1 MFTIPNNLVIEITKH
16 LLHFV
21 LAHQGDIFTIFGFA
35 MSVDA
40 YIPEPQGLI
49 VVNKIGGVT
58 PATPLTAN
66 PGDEIEYKIDIKNRG
81 IRATNNTR
89 S

>member
-1 MFTIPNNLVIEITKH
+1 LVCLLFQHWESSYGNNQTSTT
-16 LLHFV
+16 FRF
-21 LAHQGDIFTIFGFA
+21 GSSGNIFTIFGFA

-49 VVNKIGGVT
+49 SVNTIGGVT

-66 PGDEIEYKIDIKNRG
+66 PGIK
-81 IRATNNTR
+81 
-89 S
+89 

>member
-1 MFTIPNNLVIEITKH
+1 MFTNTGNLVIGNNQTSTT
-16 LLHFV
+16 FRFGSS
-21 LAHQGDIFTIFGFA
+21 GDIFTIFGFA

-49 VVNKIGGVT
+49 SVNTIGGVT

-66 PGDEIEYKIDIKNRG
+66 PGIK
-81 IRATNNTR
+81 
-89 S
+89 

>member
-1 MFTIPNNLVIEITKH
+1 
-16 LLHFV
+16 

-58 PATPLTAN
+58 PATP
-66 PGDEIEYKIDIKNRG
+66 
-81 IRATNNTR
+81 
-89 S
+89 

>member
-1 MFTIPNNLVIEITKH
+1 LETTKP

-40 YIPEPQGLI
+40 YIEPQGLI
-49 VVNKIGGVT
+49 AVNTIGGVT

-66 PGDEIEYKIDIKNRG
+66 PEIK
-81 IRATNNTR
+81 
-89 S
+89 

>member
-1 MFTIPNNLVIEITKH
+1 
-16 LLHFV
+16 
-21 LAHQGDIFTIFGFA
+21 

-49 VVNKIGGVT
+49 SVNTIGGVT

-66 PGDEIEYKIDIKNRG
+66 PGDQIEKLTSRTEDQKRQL
-81 IRATNNTR
+81 IRSLRYLYLLLLCTA
-89 S
+89 

>member
-1 MFTIPNNLVIEITKH
+1 
-16 LLHFV
+16 
-21 LAHQGDIFTIFGFA
+21 

-49 VVNKIGGVT
+49 CKHIGGVT

-66 PGDEIEYKIDIKNRG
+66 PGDQIYKIDIKNRG
-81 IRATNNTR
+81 SEATINTIITVPVPASALYGVVYLRAFILVYAC
-89 S
+89 